1 MRRVSERTL
10 ILLIGAVQAI
20 NILDFMMVMPM
31 GPWFAE
37 GLGFPVSHVSW
48 LGGSYTAA
56 AAVSGI
62 IGSFFLDRYDR
73 RKALAVSLLGLVL
86 GTVAGGFAVD
96 LHTMMAARMAAGA
109 FGGPATAI
117 ALSIVADAVPP
128 ERRGRAIG
136 AVMSAF
142 SIASVFGVPAGL
154 KLAQLG
160 GWRAPFFA
168 VGAAGLVVT
177 AGAIFLLP
185 PMRAHLDAPVDP
197 NARRPRPWDVLTDPL
212 ARLSLV
218 ITAITFMANFSVVPN
233 IATFLQHN
241 LAYPAERMDVLYGV
255 GGVVSFM
262 VMRLVGRA
270 VDRLGAPPVAS
281 FGAVLFIAILLTVFV
296 WTPAGVPVLAAF
308 VAFMVAQSFRMVPL
322 NALTSR
328 VPRAA
333 DRAGFLS
340 AQSAVQHIA
349 ASVGAF
355 MSSAFLSEG
364 ADHHLHGMDL
374 VALISAGLC
383 VLPPFLIV
391 LVQRGVVRREAERL
405 GVQAPA
411 PAQ

>member
-37 GLGFPVSHVSW
+37 GLGFPVSHVAW

-117 ALSIVADAVPP
+117 ALSIIADAVPP

-142 SIASVFGVPAGL
+142 SVASVFGVPAGL

-160 GWRAPFFA
+160 GWRMPFFA

-185 PMRAHLDAPVDP
+185 PMRAHLDLPVDP
-197 NARRPRPWDVLTDPL
+197 TARRSRPWDALTDPL
-212 ARLSLV
+212 ARLALV
-218 ITAITFMANFSVVPN
+218 ITGVTFMANFSVVPN

-255 GGVVSFM
+255 GGAVSFM

-270 VDRLGAPPVAS
+270 VDRLGATPVAS

-296 WTPAGVPVLAAF
+296 WTPPGVPVLAAF

-322 NALTSR
+322 NTLTSR

-340 AQSAVQHIA
+340 AQSAVQHVA
-349 ASVGAF
+349 ASIGAF

-364 ADHHLHGMDL
+364 ADHHLRGMDL
-374 VALISAGLC
+374 VALVSAALC

-391 LVQRGVVRREAERL
+391 IVQRGVVRREAERR
-405 GVQAPA
+405 VVPA